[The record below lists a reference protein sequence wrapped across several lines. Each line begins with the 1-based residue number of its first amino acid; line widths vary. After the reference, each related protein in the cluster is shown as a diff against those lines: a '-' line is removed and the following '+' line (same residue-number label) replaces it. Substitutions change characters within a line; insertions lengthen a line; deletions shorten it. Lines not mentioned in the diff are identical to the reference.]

1 MSLHFSDKSNF
12 QENISPFNIHPDI
25 NTLYNLCVFGYCFVI
40 HNGSDKSILKEFCK
54 NSNMTENDFERV
66 YIYYGCYIY
75 KTEKQLDF
83 KNNLELFFKNIENS
97 NWNLNTMVYIPV
109 DKIIL

>member
-1 MSLHFSDKSNF
+1 
-12 QENISPFNIHPDI
+12 
-25 NTLYNLCVFGYCFVI
+25 
-40 HNGSDKSILKEFCK
+40 
-54 NSNMTENDFERV
+54 MTENDFERV